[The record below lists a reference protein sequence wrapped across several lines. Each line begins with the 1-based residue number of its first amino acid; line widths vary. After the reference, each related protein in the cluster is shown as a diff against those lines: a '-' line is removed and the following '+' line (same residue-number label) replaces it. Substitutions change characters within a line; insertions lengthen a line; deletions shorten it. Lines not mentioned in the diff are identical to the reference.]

1 MNLDFKLHDKQME
14 VFEHPARFKVCAAG
28 RRGGK
33 SYLLAVLLIIHGLKD
48 ENEYGDSLKGK
59 DVFYIAP
66 TFNQGKDIMWNLLI
80 DLGGGIGN
88 GIIEGVRQN
97 EGVIRLVNG
106 RYIKI
111 KGSDRPDTMRGV
123 GISFVG
129 IDEYADMKPEV
140 WDLIIRPALSDVR
153 GKALFIGTPK
163 GKNHFYDLWLF
174 AAEME
179 SQGHP
184 EWGAFQFCSLDNPKL
199 KATEIEA
206 ARNSMSAAAFRQE
219 YEASFSATGGGSLK
233 EEHLK
238 YADEP
243 DERGD
248 IYIACDLAGYGTDQG
263 MVKSA
268 VKKMDEHAIAVVEV
282 SPNGW
287 FVHEIIHGR
296 WDVRE
301 TAMRIIKAA
310 KDYRPVAV
318 GIERGMAYNACL
330 PYLEDEMKRMTIF
343 PVIEP
348 LTHGGK
354 NKVSRITWAL
364 QGRAERGRITLKKN
378 EPWIKHFVD
387 QWLDFPNPMA
397 HDDLIDALA
406 YIDQVATTNY
416 NVNIQVQEYEP
427 LDVWTG
433 I

>member
-1 MNLDFKLHDKQME
+1 MELDFRLHDKQME
-14 VFEHPARFKVCAAG
+14 VFTHSARFKVCAAG

-33 SYLLAVLLIIHGLKD
+33 SFLLAVMLIIHGLKD

-66 TFNQGKDIMWNLLI
+66 TFNQGKDIIWNLII
-80 DLGGGIGN
+80 DLAGGIGN

-184 EWGAFQFCSLDNPKL
+184 EWGAFQFNSMDNPKL
-199 KATEIEA
+199 KPEEIEA

-233 EEHLK
+233 EEHLR
-238 YADEP
+238 YEYDSPEV
-243 DERGD
+243 GD
-248 IYIACDLAGYGTDQG
+248 IYIAIDLAGYGTNEG

-268 VKKMDEHAIAVVEV
+268 VKKKDEHAIAVVEV
-282 SPNGW
+282 SPSGW
-287 FVHEIIHGR
+287 FVHEIIYGH

-301 TAMRIIKAA
+301 TSIRIIKAA
-310 KDYRPVAV
+310 KDYRPVAI
-318 GIERGMAYNACL
+318 GIEKGIAYQAVL
-330 PYLEDEMKRMTIF
+330 PYLEDEMKRMGIF
-343 PVIEP
+343 PVVEP

-354 NKVSRITWAL
+354 NKQARITWAL
-364 QGRAERGRITLKKN
+364 QGRAERGRIILKKDQ
-378 EPWIKHFVD
+378 PWIRHFVE

-406 YIDQVATTNY
+406 YIDQISTTNY
-416 NVNIQVQEYEP
+416 NVNIQAEEYEP